1 MPIQAQLH
9 DGRILEFPDG
19 TNPQVIQATVKKVLG
34 LAPSTE
40 RTWGE
45 AAGDI
50 GAAAVKGFGQVL
62 QFPGE
67 LVGLLPGL
75 RGFGEAIATPG
86 EYIAGA
92 GERLKSQGLK
102 AREALRSQALSEA
115 EKEGVLAEFATA
127 ITETIKDPALISTFL
142 TEQVPQLLGP
152 GAAIK
157 LTRMLG
163 KGAVEATAAGAAREA
178 AEKALRERAA
188 AAAVGTGV
196 AMQGADVG
204 NDTYKAV
211 YELATKQGMPEAEAR
226 ALALEKARI
235 AALEAGA
242 ISLATARLPGGSA
255 IERRMAGLP
264 GGSRVGAGLREA
276 ATESLEEAGGAGAK
290 GVAMAEVD
298 PSISPLTGVGT
309 AAGFGA
315 LGGFGLG
322 TVVGGAPV
330 NAPRAEPPAPID
342 VARQEAAKK
351 EAERA
356 AKAAA
361 AAPPTPT
368 TAPAP
373 PTTTTAAPGAPAA
386 PSNVLDDAAVR
397 ALGFVP
403 GKGKRRTFYDK
414 LVNKDLSDPK
424 DLETVRSMLGNF
436 VEKARNQGP
445 ELKGAALKAS
455 QFLETLPPKAA
466 PTPSEAPKPS
476 EAAVTPPTGTEATT
490 PTVEAEGAPEK
501 PTVSI
506 EPPVPA
512 GFIRVYHSGSRGE
525 GDFGRWVS
533 TNRTYASDYR
543 SDLPLFY
550 VDLPE
555 TDPRVNNPDYPDEQ
569 GVKQGFTFNFQLTPQ
584 EATTL
589 KEIQRTTPTETPRAT
604 SIPTEP
610 GSTGAGVS
618 VAGGSPAVSTAQGT
632 GAVEPVRVVPPVEN
646 AGRPAAGEG
655 QQSAAVTPAPKPATV
670 SFRTPDSGIV
680 YNESVSGALRRITED
695 DDIALEFPAR
705 EGAVMLT
712 GIDRQAG
719 GQKGRASDV
728 LKALTGWADKNNER
742 LVLMPSASGDLKQPE
757 LIKWYERNGF
767 TQAPDGAMERAP
779 KKKAPAPV
787 ALAPAPT
794 PAAPAPKPAKSA
806 EPEYTEEDIDRAV
819 EAGLFTE
826 EQAQPYREALRG
838 EEAPQTAM
846 GLAFERQ
853 IADIT
858 AQMDALKQKNGR
870 APAPK
875 SKNRAKYDE
884 LKAQLDALVTPEKG
898 DLVARLK
905 KIEASG
911 VVGVR
916 GERPVIDLDAVK
928 SNLLKARAEPGMY
941 QAVLTYIGVDA
952 DGNYLPTT
960 YSREEAAELAGL
972 KRGSGANVSRVAQAM
987 GIDAEAVSRFHAGQT
1002 DIIVRGKDVSEAG
1015 TGATDLQPSR
1025 GVLYEAPKKNKRGK
1039 AAGFLRDALT
1049 ETGTLDFSKLDD
1061 KQIADIYARASN
1073 YDPSKGT
1080 NRSVIQQLNTEIAER
1095 TKKDRKSMQSAL
1107 DRAYRVVRA
1116 EEEAKQE
1123 EAAGG
1128 PETAA
1133 PDQQVSEDEEFEASE
1148 TTDTT
1153 RRLSDEEVDEDRYRS
1168 VPQAPADADRISEKD
1183 LNKIVNDIEKAL
1195 GGKLDITIADDVADV
1210 DSSQVPGSRAG
1221 GVIGGKI
1228 YLFRSGII
1236 EGIEGQKTIFH
1247 EVFHKGLR
1255 NLLPSAEYAALMT
1268 KLYNQSAAVRQ
1279 AADAYLASEAGKK
1292 DTEELSPED
1301 ARILAVN
1308 EALADMAEE
1317 TDLNGSML
1325 RQLGNFFARLA
1336 DRFGMPTLARAIRTM
1351 GLNPLQVFIRD
1362 AIQAGIQPST
1372 GTTETRFRTVTPQT
1386 EAAVAGVEVIG
1397 EKPEKSLADTL
1408 KRYQPLAIRM
1418 KAADSLAPIDDVFT
1432 KGYAG
1437 KVRDALGNLNPMVLI
1452 SRALD
1457 HARISLEALRTGSIA
1472 VKDGIVQAVEL
1483 TIPEDS
1489 QEFGLIAGKTV
1500 NYQRDVIGRIASEAK
1515 EAGQSYTE
1523 YRKNIDTVL
1532 YAHRE
1537 YNLREHN
1544 RQVEAQ
1550 AQALEAAGKK
1560 DEADKLRKDQII
1572 ELFIKDE
1579 AKLDE
1584 LEAEFQRNIGIQ
1596 EIGQVLD
1603 AIRFKALDTL
1613 VETNRL
1619 TPEQAQEYKDN
1630 IGYIPFDR
1638 IVEYEKAFNETRG
1651 KNRGIAAL
1659 KNRKDIEG
1667 SGRQTTSV
1675 IENFSRLMDW
1685 ATQESMKNQ
1694 ASLAA
1699 LKDMVLLKLATR
1711 GANNTTGATGANI
1724 TIYEKGVPTTFHVPD
1739 PAHVVALSLQE
1750 HQLSSVFKALQK
1762 ASQILRA
1769 GVTSLPPFAI
1779 KQIFDDISRAYAYSG
1794 VEQPLKLVGRILFNF
1809 PATWVREV
1817 FGMRHNATIR
1827 LMARLGIIGSYD
1839 IGTQGNLKDILQ
1851 EAGAEKRSI
1860 GRVMLR
1866 VMEAGAKAS
1875 DIAVRQAIFDQ
1886 VLAETGDVAAAESRA
1901 REIINFSRKGSS
1913 KFMATMI
1920 SVVPFFN
1927 AYARGM
1933 DKLAV
1938 AAAGKVVG
1946 QSTGQARAMF
1956 YKRMGYL
1963 TAMGLTYALMMSD
1976 DEEYQKLPDHVR
1988 DTNWILPY
1996 GKELGFIPAIPIPGE
2011 LAFFFKA
2018 ISERV
2023 VRYYKLQG
2031 TPEEQLAVEVL
2042 GNLAKRGVDVFSSPN
2057 LLAQG
2062 FRPFLE
2068 NISNYSWF
2076 LGRPLESQGQ
2086 LALDPFQ
2093 RYGVGTSD
2101 LMKMTAEQLDV
2112 LGKETGID
2120 LIRISPIKLENAIRG
2135 IFGTAAGVTLSIG
2148 DAIVNPTRTDRP
2160 LHQQM
2165 AAQLTGASALM
2176 KDPVGSRMIDEIY
2189 QLEKEVNQVNSTYN
2203 RLMEKDPAKVD
2214 DYLKRNVGLMS
2225 IRPAVT
2231 DLMKSIK
2238 SLDEEARLIDSTKEI
2253 SGESRRELINQLKAQ
2268 QNSLAKDV
2276 LALRTQ
2282 ARKTQQGL

>member
-1 MPIQAQLH
+1 
-9 DGRILEFPDG
+9 
-19 TNPQVIQATVKKVLG
+19 
-34 LAPSTE
+34 
-40 RTWGE
+40 
-45 AAGDI
+45 
-50 GAAAVKGFGQVL
+50 
-62 QFPGE
+62 
-67 LVGLLPGL
+67 
-75 RGFGEAIATPG
+75 
-86 EYIAGA
+86 
-92 GERLKSQGLK
+92 
-102 AREALRSQALSEA
+102 
-115 EKEGVLAEFATA
+115 
-127 ITETIKDPALISTFL
+127 
-142 TEQVPQLLGP
+142 
-152 GAAIK
+152 
-157 LTRMLG
+157 
-163 KGAVEATAAGAAREA
+163 
-178 AEKALRERAA
+178 
-188 AAAVGTGV
+188 
-196 AMQGADVG
+196 
-204 NDTYKAV
+204 
-211 YELATKQGMPEAEAR
+211 MPEAEAR

-235 AALEAGA
+235 AAFEAGA

-264 GGSRVGAGLREA
+264 GGSRVGAGLREFGTEA
-276 ATESLEEAGGAGAK
+276 AEEAGGAYAK

-361 AAPPTPT
+361 AAPPIPT

-373 PTTTTAAPGAPAA
+373 PTSTAAPGAPAA

-512 GFIRVYHSGSRGE
+512 GFIRVYHSGSKGE

-550 VDLPE
+550 VDLLE

-655 QQSAAVTPAPKPATV
+655 QQSAAVTPAPKPA
-670 SFRTPDSGIV
+670 
-680 YNESVSGALRRITED
+680 
-695 DDIALEFPAR
+695 
-705 EGAVMLT
+705 
-712 GIDRQAG
+712 
-719 GQKGRASDV
+719 
-728 LKALTGWADKNNER
+728 
-742 LVLMPSASGDLKQPE
+742 
-757 LIKWYERNGF
+757 
-767 TQAPDGAMERAP
+767 
-779 KKKAPAPV
+779 
-787 ALAPAPT
+787 
-794 PAAPAPKPAKSA
+794 KSA

-905 KIEASG
+905 KMEASG

-1351 GLNPLQVFIRD
+1351 GLNPLQAFIRD

-1523 YRKNIDTVL
+1523 YRKSIDTVL

-1550 AQALEAAGKK
+1550 AQALEAAGKP
-1560 DEADKLRKDQII
+1560 
-1572 ELFIKDE
+1572 
-1579 AKLDE
+1579 
-1584 LEAEFQRNIGIQ
+1584 
-1596 EIGQVLD
+1596 
-1603 AIRFKALDTL
+1603 
-1613 VETNRL
+1613 TN
-1619 TPEQAQEYKDN
+1619 
-1630 IGYIPFDR
+1630 F
-1638 IVEYEKAFNETRG
+1638 G
-1651 KNRGIAAL
+1651 K
-1659 KNRKDIEG
+1659 
-1667 SGRQTTSV
+1667 
-1675 IENFSRLMDW
+1675 
-1685 ATQESMKNQ
+1685 
-1694 ASLAA
+1694 
-1699 LKDMVLLKLATR
+1699 
-1711 GANNTTGATGANI
+1711 
-1724 TIYEKGVPTTFHVPD
+1724 
-1739 PAHVVALSLQE
+1739 
-1750 HQLSSVFKALQK
+1750 
-1762 ASQILRA
+1762 
-1769 GVTSLPPFAI
+1769 
-1779 KQIFDDISRAYAYSG
+1779 
-1794 VEQPLKLVGRILFNF
+1794 
-1809 PATWVREV
+1809 
-1817 FGMRHNATIR
+1817 
-1827 LMARLGIIGSYD
+1827 
-1839 IGTQGNLKDILQ
+1839 
-1851 EAGAEKRSI
+1851 
-1860 GRVMLR
+1860 
-1866 VMEAGAKAS
+1866 
-1875 DIAVRQAIFDQ
+1875 
-1886 VLAETGDVAAAESRA
+1886 
-1901 REIINFSRKGSS
+1901 
-1913 KFMATMI
+1913 
-1920 SVVPFFN
+1920 
-1927 AYARGM
+1927 
-1933 DKLAV
+1933 
-1938 AAAGKVVG
+1938 
-1946 QSTGQARAMF
+1946 
-1956 YKRMGYL
+1956 
-1963 TAMGLTYALMMSD
+1963 
-1976 DEEYQKLPDHVR
+1976 
-1988 DTNWILPY
+1988 
-1996 GKELGFIPAIPIPGE
+1996 
-2011 LAFFFKA
+2011 
-2018 ISERV
+2018 
-2023 VRYYKLQG
+2023 
-2031 TPEEQLAVEVL
+2031 
-2042 GNLAKRGVDVFSSPN
+2042 
-2057 LLAQG
+2057 
-2062 FRPFLE
+2062 
-2068 NISNYSWF
+2068 
-2076 LGRPLESQGQ
+2076 
-2086 LALDPFQ
+2086 
-2093 RYGVGTSD
+2093 
-2101 LMKMTAEQLDV
+2101 
-2112 LGKETGID
+2112 
-2120 LIRISPIKLENAIRG
+2120 
-2135 IFGTAAGVTLSIG
+2135 
-2148 DAIVNPTRTDRP
+2148 
-2160 LHQQM
+2160 
-2165 AAQLTGASALM
+2165 
-2176 KDPVGSRMIDEIY
+2176 
-2189 QLEKEVNQVNSTYN
+2189 
-2203 RLMEKDPAKVD
+2203 
-2214 DYLKRNVGLMS
+2214 
-2225 IRPAVT
+2225 
-2231 DLMKSIK
+2231 IK
-2238 SLDEEARLIDSTKEI
+2238 SLSFSSKMKLSLMNWKRNSNAISVSKRLGRSWMLSASKLLT
-2253 SGESRRELINQLKAQ
+2253 LL
-2268 QNSLAKDV
+2268 
-2276 LALRTQ
+2276 
-2282 ARKTQQGL
+2282 